1 MSFATRIL
9 FPLLATTSLLV
20 GASAQTP
27 AAPLTPAA
35 PAPATRPAT
44 NFVLEAGE
52 LTITDLIDRAAA
64 YLQVNILVNAMDL
77 QTTGPGSS
85 AVKLQRRVEVDAQGC
100 QEVVANLLSSAGL
113 CLTVLDEGKQVYE
126 VISAN
131 GPRNRE
137 ISNRAP
143 HRTPEEVLARPNLR
157 MAVTSVVQL
166 QYTNA
171 VVATNAL
178 RPFFASTGGPGS
190 ANSIVMGTAGNNSG
204 IVLSGMQDQVANAI
218 RMLRT
223 LDVPPPKELDVSLAQ
238 KVATLQERVAKLEQA
253 IAKLTETPAE
263 KR

>member
-1 MSFATRIL
+1 MSRATRIL
-9 FPLLATTSLLV
+9 FPLLATASLLV
-20 GASAQTP
+20 GTSAQSP

-35 PAPATRPAT
+35 PTPAARPAT

-52 LTITDLIDRAAA
+52 LTITDLIDRAAT

-77 QTTGPGSS
+77 QTIGPGSS

-100 QEVVANLLSSAGL
+100 LEVVANLLSSAGL
-113 CLTVLDEGKQVYE
+113 CLTVLDESKQVYE

-166 QYTNA
+166 QHTNA

-178 RPFFASTGGPGS
+178 RPFLASTGGPG
-190 ANSIVMGTAGNNSG
+190 ATNSITLGTTGNNTG
-204 IVLSGMQDQVANAI
+204 ILLSGMQDQVANAI
-218 RMLRT
+218 RLLRT
-223 LDVPPPKELDVSLAQ
+223 VDVPPPKELDTSLAQ
-238 KVATLQERVAKLEQA
+238 KVEMLQERVAKLEQA
-253 IAKLTETPAE
+253 LAKLTEKAAE